1 MSGDLTPVL
10 RDILK
15 EAYADTSVWFNSYRV
30 PMGDEMQMC
39 VTVHSRRSPKHSVT
53 VTAPPLV
60 ATALAYQKYQET
72 RP

>member
-1 MSGDLTPVL
+1 MPAELTPVL
-10 RDILK
+10 REILK
-15 EAYADTSVWFNSYRV
+15 EAYADFSVWFDSYRV
-30 PMGDEMQMC
+30 PLGDEMQMC
-39 VTVHSRRSPKHSVT
+39 VTVFSRHAPKHTAT

>member
-1 MSGDLTPVL
+1 MSGELTPVL
-10 RDILK
+10 RQVLERAQTDS
-15 EAYADTSVWFNSYRV
+15 TVWFDSYRV

-39 VTVHSRRSPKHSVT
+39 VTVHSRHAPKHSVT
-53 VTAPPLV
+53 VTAPPVV